1 MAEQGTVGHGV
12 TDKSKCCTC
21 TAKWASWHDDESHN
35 MWGAVMPLVIINVLT
50 FIIGVCFLGVS
61 AYMAATFDA
70 WQQYISWTGLI
81 GCAIASLFVC
91 ALAILGCCGAI
102 HRNTKILTLYL
113 FFMFIITF
121 ITVALALVT
130 LMYGTSI
137 CGGKPTEDVT
147 CNANLE
153 SREVSNALIKIQTE
167 CCQAGSAMKGKG
179 KGANETTHFADT
191 VPMCGTKKNS
201 NGTAVAN
208 ALYTCMYPECD
219 GSNEG
224 DCVKYFTPCVLGIQK
239 QYPGTKCDR
248 KFPAP
253 LGLTPDAMCIGIKTL
268 IFKEKPAPDG
278 GWHGHSEA
286 ICKADFTMAEDLM
299 NNKKSA
305 GIDKKCTNA
314 KGKEK
319 ETCMTSARTTWI
331 KVVAMYFSANMTN
344 LGTGLVVLAIVLL
357 IIMFLA
363 CCSCCQ
369 HKHILEGK
377 DNENSRL

>member
-1 MAEQGTVGHGV
+1 MQDHLQCAVASTVRPR
-12 TDKSKCCTC
+12 TR
-21 TAKWASWHDDESHN
+21 ASVSAFPHLLNGSLPNSAPNSLHSP
-35 MWGAVMPLVIINVLT
+35 PLAPTLSTRPHFPLSPTRPPPHHPLLQVLT

-81 GCAIASLFVC
+81 GCAVASLFVC

-191 VPMCGTKKNS
+191 VPMCSTKKNS

-253 LGLTPDAMCIGIKTL
+253 LGLTPDAMV
-268 IFKEKPAPDG
+268 G
-278 GWHGHSEA
+278 G
-286 ICKADFTMAEDLM
+286 
-299 NNKKSA
+299 
-305 GIDKKCTNA
+305 
-314 KGKEK
+314 
-319 ETCMTSARTTWI
+319 
-331 KVVAMYFSANMTN
+331 
-344 LGTGLVVLAIVLL
+344 
-357 IIMFLA
+357 
-363 CCSCCQ
+363 
-369 HKHILEGK
+369 
-377 DNENSRL
+377 